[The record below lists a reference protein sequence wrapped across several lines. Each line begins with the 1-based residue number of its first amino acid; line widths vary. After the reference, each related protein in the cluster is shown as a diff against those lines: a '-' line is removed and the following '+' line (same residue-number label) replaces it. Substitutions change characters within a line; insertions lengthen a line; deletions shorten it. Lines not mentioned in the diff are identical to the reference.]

1 MAKKLQTTSLPTP
14 QLAIKSAPSSPMPPS
29 PVASAPSQATVDSG
43 EKHSAPPVRAPPAP
57 STGSSPHG
65 DKPREL
71 RRERDEE
78 MADGE
83 SARKRR
89 KITPPPATIP
99 SPSVPAPVPSSV
111 VPVSGGAVPL
121 PEVAET
127 IVHADKFKSPPASH
141 PEVARHL
148 ESTPDSAPPPQQQ
161 QQQQQPVTAPAPEQR
176 RPEEANA
183 ASSAVVPRK
192 IGIQHIQLVYETVG
206 QTLQCRMCLCV
217 VSHRSSIYKL
227 CN

>member
-1 MAKKLQTTSLPTP
+1 
-14 QLAIKSAPSSPMPPS
+14 MPPS

-43 EKHSAPPVRAPPAP
+43 EEHSGVPVNAPPTP
-57 STGSSPHG
+57 STGSSPHE

-78 MADGE
+78 IADGE

-89 KITPPPATIP
+89 KLTPTPAPIP
-99 SPSVPAPVPSSV
+99 SPALPAPAPSSV

-121 PEVAET
+121 PEIAET
-127 IVHADKFKSPPASH
+127 VVDADKSKSPPASL
-141 PEVARHL
+141 PEVARQSG
-148 ESTPDSAPPPQQQ
+148 STPDSAPPPQQQ
-161 QQQQQPVTAPAPEQR
+161 QPVTPPAPEQQK
-176 RPEEANA
+176 PEETNA
-183 ASSAVVPRK
+183 ESSAVVPRK

-217 VSHRSSIYKL
+217 VPL
-227 CN
+227 L